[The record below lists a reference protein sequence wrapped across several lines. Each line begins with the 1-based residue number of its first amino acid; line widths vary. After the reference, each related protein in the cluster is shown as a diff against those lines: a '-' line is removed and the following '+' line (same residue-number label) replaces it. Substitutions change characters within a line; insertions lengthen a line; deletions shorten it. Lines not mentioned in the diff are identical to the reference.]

1 MQNADCLVDSLVSTA
16 AAPVD
21 SVTVGTEN
29 RSVGGSIPPLGT
41 KVYPMRISA
50 MLERYETEILPT
62 KKSRTDAYV
71 TKRLKADPFTQ
82 QDIESLKVSDIAAYR
97 DRRVL
102 ESGPRCALYDLQVL
116 SHCTTVAMSEWDLV
130 LPNNPFKVVRK
141 PKQNPARERRL
152 SDEESQCLF
161 SALSTARNPRL
172 LPMVQLAILTAM
184 RKGELLNLRWPNI
197 NWVGSYAVIVGKT
210 GKRTVPLSREAM
222 EVLRTLHPMT
232 GSFSCR
238 RVLGMTENG
247 FKMSWARLKKK
258 AGLVDFHFH
267 DLRHESISRYMER
280 GDLTLQEVATIS
292 GHKTLNMLWR
302 YTHLKT
308 SALASKL

>member
-1 MQNADCLVDSLVSTA
+1 
-16 AAPVD
+16 
-21 SVTVGTEN
+21 
-29 RSVGGSIPPLGT
+29 
-41 KVYPMRISA
+41 MRIA
-50 MLERYETEILPT
+50 DLLERYETIILPT
-62 KKSRTDAYV
+62 KKSHTRERYII
-71 TKRLKADPFTQ
+71 RNLRADSFTH

-102 ESGPRCALYDLQVL
+102 ESGPRCALYDLQIL
-116 SHCTTVAMSEWDLV
+116 SHCITVAMSEWDLV
-130 LPNNPFKVVRK
+130 LPMNPFKVVRK
-141 PKQNPARERRL
+141 PKQNPSRERRL
-152 SDEESQCLF
+152 SDKESQCLF
-161 SALSTARNPRL
+161 EALTKARNPRL
-172 LPMVQLAILTAM
+172 LPMVQLAITTAM
-184 RKGELLNLRWPNI
+184 RKGELLNLRWPQI
-197 NWVGSYAVIVGKT
+197 DWRGQTATIDGKT
-210 GKRTVPLSREAM
+210 GRRVVPLSREAM

-232 GSFSCR
+232 SSFSCR
-238 RVLGMTENG
+238 RVLGMTEDG

-308 SALASKL
+308 SDLAHRL

>member
-1 MQNADCLVDSLVSTA
+1 VSTA
-16 AAPVD
+16 VAPVD
-21 SVTVGTEN
+21 YHSDSTEN

-41 KVYPMRISA
+41 KVYPMRIA
-50 MLERYETEILPT
+50 DMLERYETEILPT

-71 TKRLKADPFTQ
+71 AKRLRNDPFSQ
-82 QDIESLKVSDIAAYR
+82 QDIETLKVSDIAAYR

-116 SHCTTVAMSEWDLV
+116 SHCVTVAMSEWDLV

-141 PKQNPARERRL
+141 PKQNPSRERRL
-152 SDEESQCLF
+152 CVEESQCLF
-161 SALSTARNPRL
+161 SALASARNPRL

-184 RKGELLNLRWPNI
+184 RKGELLNLRWPQVS
-197 NWVGSYAVIVGKT
+197 WVGSFATIEGKT
-210 GKRTVPLSREAM
+210 GRRRVPLSKEAM
-222 EVLRTLHPMT
+222 DVLRALHPMT

-238 RVLGMTENG
+238 RVLGMTETG
-247 FKMSWARLKKK
+247 FNLAWNRLKKK

-302 YTHLKT
+302 YTHLQT
-308 SALASKL
+308 SVLANKL